1 MKCAEFPHGRKI
13 ASPCGLLPKNLL
25 ARSAALNL
33 HAFVTIA
40 NATIKGRLPL
50 TFDLEQFLPYRLYQA
65 TDGAGEAFL
74 RDHLTRFGI
83 SRSDWRVLF
92 NIGQYGP
99 LSAIHIAQRAN
110 LEKTAISRSVQ
121 RLVLRG
127 WVERAYPAA
136 DRRRQD
142 LALTAEGI
150 AVFAELRDMAAAFNA
165 KLEALLD
172 CGDVKILVAQLQAI
186 EAGTR
191 TS

>member
-1 MKCAEFPHGRKI
+1 
-13 ASPCGLLPKNLL
+13 
-25 ARSAALNL
+25 
-33 HAFVTIA
+33 
-40 NATIKGRLPL
+40 L

-65 TDGAGEAFL
+65 IDGAAEAFHSE
-74 RDHLTRFGI
+74 HLSRFGI

-99 LSAIHIAQRAN
+99 LSAIHIFERAN

-127 WVERAYPAA
+127 WVDRAYPAT

-142 LALTAEGI
+142 LALTAEGKT
-150 AVFAELRDMAAAFNA
+150 VFAELRDMAASFNA

-172 CGDVKILVAQLQAI
+172 GDDVQVL
-186 EAGTR
+186 
-191 TS
+191 